1 MTSSRVAWFQC
12 ANGIAGDMILGSLL
26 DAGASLDAIRKS
38 LEGLHLPGWSIE
50 TEQVTRGGI
59 SATRLIV
66 TVDDDDTARPYGIIR
81 DLLERADI
89 DERVRSRSQR
99 AFEHL
104 ARVEAAI
111 HRTTLEDVHFHEVG
125 GHDALIDVVGSMAAL
140 EDLGIDDVF
149 VSPIGLGH
157 GTITSAHGSLPSPAP
172 ATLALL
178 EGFVVTGV
186 DLPVEL
192 ATPTGAAIVKALCE
206 SSTPLPPMTISSQ
219 GFGAGTREIEGVANV
234 VGVLVGEATLT
245 HDDAVVLLETTLDD
259 VSGEV
264 LGATISH
271 LLEEGAL
278 DAWATPVKMKKNR
291 PGHVLSVL
299 GDPKDLE
306 TLKSLVATL
315 TGTLGI
321 RASLVSRTIHQR
333 SFVDV
338 GVLGHT
344 IAIKVSDVNAK
355 PEFDDVAR
363 VANATGRSLIE
374 IDSLANHAYQQ
385 RRDAT

>member
-1 MTSSRVAWFQC
+1 
-12 ANGIAGDMILGSLL
+12 
-26 DAGASLDAIRKS
+26 
-38 LEGLHLPGWSIE
+38 
-50 TEQVTRGGI
+50 
-59 SATRLIV
+59 
-66 TVDDDDTARPYGIIR
+66 
-81 DLLERADI
+81 
-89 DERVRSRSQR
+89 
-99 AFEHL
+99 
-104 ARVEAAI
+104 
-111 HRTTLEDVHFHEVG
+111 
-125 GHDALIDVVGSMAAL
+125 MAAL

-192 ATPTGAAIVKALCE
+192 ATPTGAAIARALCE
-206 SSTPLPPMTISSQ
+206 SSTPLPRMTISSQ
-219 GFGAGTREIEGVANV
+219 GFGAGTRDIEGVANV
-234 VGVLVGEATLT
+234 VGVLVGEGTRT

-278 DAWATPVKMKKNR
+278 DAWAAPVVMKKNR

-321 RASLVSRTIHQR
+321 RTSLVSRTIHQR

-338 GVLGHT
+338 DVLGHT

-363 VANATGRSLIE
+363 VAKVTGRSLIE
-374 IDSLANHAYQQ
+374 IDGLANHAYQE